1 MNLSKKR
8 FKLEKDPNVYDPAE
22 DTMLLVK
29 NLDVRKNDRVLEIG
43 VGSGYISLVAS
54 QKAESVLGIDINPH
68 ATHLAKINAKQN
80 NVTNVEFITSD
91 LFAAIRGKFN
101 LIIMNPPY
109 LPQSIEYENEPID
122 YSWNGGEDG
131 RHLTERFVNE
141 VEDYISDNGRIQII
155 QSSLSE
161 YDKTINAL
169 CKKGFKVE
177 IQDEQRFF
185 FEKIYLLFARLRK
198 KH

>member
-1 MNLSKKR
+1 LNLSKKR

-43 VGSGYISLVAS
+43 VGSGYISLIAS

-68 ATHLAKINAKQN
+68 ATRLAKINAKQN

-91 LFAAIRGKFN
+91 LFTAIRGKFN

-109 LPQSIEYENEPID
+109 LPQSIDDKHEPID
-122 YSWNGGEDG
+122 YSWNSGDDG
-131 RHLTERFVNE
+131 RLLTKRFVNE
-141 VEDYISDNGRIQII
+141 VEDYLSDNGRIQII
-155 QSSLSE
+155 QSSLSKF
-161 YDKTINAL
+161 DKTINAL

-185 FEKIYLLFARLRK
+185 FEKIYLLLARLRK